1 MSPTERSLKLL
12 RKEGWRVAVVEKWN
26 PHAKVRQDL
35 FGFADLIAFGA
46 PGIVTLVQ
54 VTSYS
59 NMSSR
64 RAKIRAN
71 EIADAWLLSYRIE
84 LHGWK
89 KVGKAWMLKREVL

>member
-35 FGFADLIAFGA
+35 FGFADLLAIR
-46 PGIVTLVQ
+46 PHNDPVLVQ

-64 RAKIRAN
+64 RAKVLASEAAQDWKGAGRV
-71 EIADAWLLSYRIE
+71 E

-89 KVGKAWMLKREVL
+89 KVGKSWMLKREVL